1 MRGVLRVQRP
11 TGVTERIEVL
21 DIIRGYALFGVL
33 LVNMVM
39 INSLLMEFGAGLD
52 LLSQPA
58 RLATAWERTTAWIVQ
73 IFFQGKFYT
82 IFAFLFGLG
91 FYLFLNRNEAQAGTN
106 RRLFVRR
113 VSILLAIGLLH
124 MIFIWWGDVLFT
136 YALIGFLL
144 MLFRT
149 ASFGQIRAWATGLLL
164 ISFALLPLS
173 VFMAAPQWAEGGAA
187 LEAMAPFLE
196 QARAVYQE
204 GTYWEL
210 VVHRWRYEFLGVLVN
225 AIAMIPR
232 ILGLFLVGLYVGK
245 LGIFQRVADHLP
257 LIARAR
263 TIGLVGGGLLT
274 LAHVGLQLG
283 ILEGYLTPV
292 ASSAASML
300 LREVSTPLIS
310 LFYVTCIIGIWHSGA
325 LSGVFSGLATLG
337 RMALTNYLVQCV
349 VLAWLFY
356 GHGLGLM
363 GMSIAY
369 MPAIALAIYVAQ
381 IALSRFWLERYNQ
394 GPAEW
399 VWRRL
404 TYGTSTSSSI

>member
-21 DIIRGYALFGVL
+21 DIIRGFALFGVL

-73 IFFQGKFYT
+73 VFFQGKFYT

-91 FYLFLNRNEAQAGTN
+91 FYLFLNRNETQVGAN

-113 VSILLAIGLLH
+113 ISVLLVIGLLH
-124 MIFIWWGDVLFT
+124 IVFIWWGDVLFT

-144 MLFRT
+144 LLFRN
-149 ASFGQIRAWATGLLL
+149 ASLGRIRAWATGLLL
-164 ISFALLPLS
+164 ISFTLLPLS
-173 VFMAAPQWAEGGAA
+173 VYMTAQYWAEGSVA
-187 LEAMAPFLE
+187 LEAMASFLE

-210 VVHRWRYEFLGVLVN
+210 VAHRWRYEFLGVVVN

-245 LGIFQRVADHLP
+245 LGIFRRVADHLP

-283 ILEGYLTPV
+283 ILEGYLAPA

-325 LSGVFSGLATLG
+325 LSGVFSGLAALG

-381 IALSRFWLERYNQ
+381 IAFSRFWLERYKQ

-404 TYGTSTSSSI
+404 TYGVGRI